1 MSDPPTP
8 PEASGDAPAP
18 TPDPGTPETS
28 APRPRSTIPLA
39 GRVDWRPKLRW
50 FAAEIVVVVAGVL
63 IALALNAWWGARQG
77 AAREQ
82 EYLHQLVE
90 DLQETETLYERIE
103 RGWTRQGASAGKL
116 LRPYRSSSKPPADS
130 MLQWMGSFVFVQ
142 QSTFVTG
149 TATALVETGDL
160 NLIRSDSL
168 RSAITGY
175 LGRIDMQVEYDV
187 ANSERIRDHLTLL
200 RGRVDMIEAALSTY
214 PPGRSDSLARADP
227 AWPVPEA
234 PERAFAPLDVEAF
247 YRDREVYTALV
258 NVMQFMYSM
267 RLSGAQTLAAT
278 VALREQIEAELTR

>member
-1 MSDPPTP
+1 MSDTATP
-8 PEASGDAPAP
+8 PEASGETQPTSVPLAP
-18 TPDPGTPETS
+18 E
-28 APRPRSTIPLA
+28 APRL
-39 GRVDWRPKLRW
+39 GQFDWRPKVRW

-116 LRPYRSSSKPPADS
+116 LRPYRSSSRPPADS
-130 MLQWMGSFVFVQ
+130 VLHWMSSFVFVQ

-149 TATALVETGDL
+149 TVTALVETGDL

-187 ANSERIRDHLTLL
+187 ANSARIRDHLTALS
-200 RGRVDMIEAALSTY
+200 GRVDMIEAGLTTH
-214 PPGRSDSLARADP
+214 PPGLSDSLARADP
-227 AWPVPEA
+227 AWPVPVA

-258 NVMQFMYSM
+258 NVMQRIYSM
-267 RLSGAQTLAAT
+267 RISGAQTLAAT